1 MANQP
6 PIYVINMGQDLERL
20 KSMSTQMNAAGL
32 TFERIEA
39 VDGRSLSADDR
50 KKLYSDSWC
59 HLFHGRSA
67 GDGEIGVGLSHRKI
81 YKKMVDEA
89 IEWAVIF
96 EDDVALLP
104 YFSEYLAEI
113 ESSTR
118 DFDMV
123 QLFSFRQP
131 ERELRSAPSGRFEIK
146 TYHNLHASAAAY
158 LMRLPGA
165 KKLMRLPRM
174 RVLADRWCWM
184 SVMTGLKCCAIIP
197 FPIALDKKLSLNS
210 SVSSVGA
217 ETSTPSKSKRLGK
230 NIWRLLVLPW
240 LNFVKLLMLRSRGL

>member
-1 MANQP
+1 MDARL
-6 PIYVINMGQDLERL
+6 PIYVINMAQDVERMV
-20 KSMSTQMNAAGL
+20 SISTQMERFGL
-32 TFERIEA
+32 QFERIEA
-39 VDGRSLSADDR
+39 VNGRTLSAADR
-50 KKLYSDSWC
+50 NELYADSWC
-59 HLFHGRSA
+59 RIIHGRSA
-67 GDGEIGVGLSHRKI
+67 NNGEIGVGLSHRKI
-81 YKKMVDEA
+81 YKKMIDEA
-89 IEWAVIF
+89 IECAVIF

-104 YFSEYLAEI
+104 KFSEHLAEI

-118 DFDMV
+118 EFDMV

-131 ERELRSAPSGRFEIK
+131 ERKLHAIPSGLFEIK
-146 TYHNLHASAAAY
+146 TYNNLHASAAAY
-158 LMRLPGA
+158 LIRLEGA

-210 SVSSVGA
+210 SVSKVGA
-217 ETSTPSKSKRLGK
+217 QTSTHSKSKRLGK